1 MLKRQSKKG
10 EDQVVVTFALAGDD
24 PRLPASVVGEFNDWD
39 AAVHPLRRRSN
50 GNWSVSV
57 TLAKGRDYRF
67 RYRSA
72 DGSWFND
79 DGADAYLVNEY
90 HSTDCVL
97 AV

>member
-10 EDQVVVTFALAGDD
+10 EDQVVVTFTLAGDD

-39 AAVHPLRRRSN
+39 PAAHPMRRRSN
-50 GNWSVSV
+50 GTWSVSV

-79 DGADAYLVNEY
+79 DSADHYAANEY

-97 AV
+97 AT

>member
-10 EDQVVVTFALAGDD
+10 EDQVVVTFTLAGDD

-39 AAVHPLRRRSN
+39 PAVHPLRRRSN